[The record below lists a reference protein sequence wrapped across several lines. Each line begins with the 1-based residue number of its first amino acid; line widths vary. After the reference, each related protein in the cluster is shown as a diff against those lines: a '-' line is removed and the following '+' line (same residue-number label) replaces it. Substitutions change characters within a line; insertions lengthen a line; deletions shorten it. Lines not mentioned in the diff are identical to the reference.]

1 LINHRS
7 SYNVAKELK
16 IAPSK
21 PDLALDTLVDNA
33 IPFWTF
39 VRF

>member
-1 LINHRS
+1 M
-7 SYNVAKELK
+7 AKELK

-21 PDLALDTLVDNA
+21 PGLALGALVDNA
-33 IPFWTF
+33 IPFWTI